1 VAGTNFDTTRLRLG
15 DLIAAGG
22 GLLLIISLFLNWYK
36 VSAEGALIDISV
48 SASGWDAL
56 GFIDILLFLIGA
68 AAIALAVMR
77 AMGMAAR
84 IPAPTG
90 LVLLVLGA
98 LATLLVVFRILVI
111 PDGGVDGVDVGRSF
125 GIFVALIAALATLV
139 GGWLTWNDEGRPT
152 SASAGAGSPGGGA
165 VGPGQGGG
173 YGAPP
178 SGAPVGSSAAPPASA
193 PAAAAGPPAGAAA
206 TGADA
211 PPPGGKA
218 DWYPDPRG
226 QKRLRYYDGTSW
238 TDHVAD

>member
-1 VAGTNFDTTRLRLG
+1 M
-15 DLIAAGG
+15 IAAGG

-36 VSAEGALIDISV
+36 VSAEGALVDISV

-56 GFIDILLFLIGA
+56 GFIDILLFVIGIG
-68 AAIALAVMR
+68 AIALAALR
-77 AMGMAAR
+77 AFGMSDR
-84 IPAPTG
+84 VPIPTG
-90 LVLLVLGA
+90 FALLILGGI
-98 LATLLVVFRILVI
+98 ATLLVIFRLLVI
-111 PDGGVDGVDVGRSF
+111 PDADVDGIDIGRSI
-125 GIFVALIAALATLV
+125 GVFVALIAALATLV
-139 GGWLTWNDEGRPT
+139 GGWLSWNEEGRAT
-152 SASAGAGSPGGGA
+152 SVGAGSPGGGA
-165 VGPGQGGG
+165 VGAGQPGG

-178 SGAPVGSSAAPPASA
+178 QGAPVASSAP
-193 PAAAAGPPAGAAA
+193 PAAAAAPAATAPPAGGAA

>member
-1 VAGTNFDTTRLRLG
+1 MAASNFDTTRLRLG

-56 GFIDILLFLIGA
+56 GFIDILLFLIGV
-68 AAIALAVMR
+68 AAIAFAVMR
-77 AMGMAAR
+77 AMGMGDRLPVPSGMA
-84 IPAPTG
+84 
-90 LVLLVLGA
+90 LLVLGA
-98 LATLLVVFRILVI
+98 LATLLVIFRILVI
-111 PDGGVDGVDVGRSF
+111 PDGDVDGVDVGRAF
-125 GIFVALIAALATLV
+125 GIFVALVAALATLV
-139 GGWLTWNDEGRPT
+139 GGWLSWNEEGRP
-152 SASAGAGSPGGGA
+152 SPGSVGAGRPGGGA
-165 VGPGQGGG
+165 VAGGQPGG

-178 SGAPVGSSAAPPASA
+178 TGSPVASSAPPAAA
-193 PAAAAGPPAGAAA
+193 PAAAAPAAA
-206 TGADA
+206 APAGADA

-226 QKRLRYYDGTSW
+226 QKRLRYYDGTNW

>member
-1 VAGTNFDTTRLRLG
+1 MAATNFDTTRLRLG
-15 DLIAAGG
+15 DLIAAAG

-36 VSAEGALIDISV
+36 VSAEGALVDISV

-68 AAIALAVMR
+68 TAIALAVLR
-77 AMGMAAR
+77 AMGKGTR
-84 IPAPTG
+84 LPVPPG
-90 LVLLVLGA
+90 LALLALGA
-98 LATLLVVFRILVI
+98 LATLLVVFRLLVI
-111 PDGGVDGVDVGRSF
+111 PDADVDGVDVGRSF
-125 GIFVALIAALATLV
+125 GIFVALLAALATLV
-139 GGWLTWNDEGRPT
+139 GGWLTWNDEGRP
-152 SASAGAGSPGGGA
+152 SPGSAGAGSPGGA

-193 PAAAAGPPAGAAA
+193 PAAGAPPAGGAA

>member
-1 VAGTNFDTTRLRLG
+1 VAATNFDTTRLRFG

-68 AAIALAVMR
+68 TAIALAALR
-77 AMGMAAR
+77 AFGMAGR
-84 IPAPTG
+84 IPVPAG
-90 LVLLVLGA
+90 LALLALGA
-98 LATLLVVFRILVI
+98 LATLLVIFRILVI
-111 PDGGVDGVDVGRSF
+111 PDGDVDGVDVGRAF
-125 GIFVALIAALATLV
+125 GIFVALVAALATLV
-139 GGWLTWNDEGRPT
+139 GGWLSWNDEGRPT
-152 SASAGAGSPGGGA
+152 SVGAGSPGGGA
-165 VGPGQGGG
+165 VGSGQPAG

-178 SGAPVGSSAAPPASA
+178 TGAPVGSSAAPPAA
-193 PAAAAGPPAGAAA
+193 APTPAATAPPAGGAA

-226 QKRLRYYDGTSW
+226 QKRLRYFDGTSW

>member
-1 VAGTNFDTTRLRLG
+1 MAATNFDTSRLRLG

-56 GFIDILLFLIGA
+56 GFIDILLFLIGLT
-68 AAIALAVMR
+68 AIVLAVLR
-77 AMGMAAR
+77 AMNKL
-84 IPAPTG
+84 PNLPVPPG
-90 LVLLVLGA
+90 LLLLGLGA

-111 PDGGVDGVDVGRSF
+111 PDGDVDGVDVGRSF
-125 GIFVALIAALATLV
+125 GIFVALLGALATLV
-139 GGWLTWNDEGRPT
+139 GGWLAWNEEGRP
-152 SASAGAGSPGGGA
+152 SPGSAGAGSPGGGA
-165 VGPGQGGG
+165 VGAGQPGG
-173 YGAPP
+173 YAAPP
-178 SGAPVGSSAAPPASA
+178 SGAPVATSAAPPAAA
-193 PAAAAGPPAGAAA
+193 PAAATPPAGGAA
-206 TGADA
+206 GADA

-226 QKRLRYYDGTSW
+226 QKRLRYFDGTSW